1 MRLQRLAVG
10 CHHGFLP
17 RLDETIQSRLA
28 KNRADPL
35 DQADGEVSV
44 RVREPRVAFRRQ
56 PPHPFRTTDFA
67 RLVIERYQTLAMKLR
82 EVLSHAD
89 FGDAEGGRE
98 GARAQRTAR
107 LERVEDPIA
116 VVRAHV
122 LASRWQLIKKLVA
135 FLMSES

>member
-17 RLDETIQSRLA
+17 PLDQTIPPPPA

-35 DQADGEVSV
+35 DQANGEVSV

-89 FGDAEGGRE
+89 FGDAEGARE

-107 LERVEDPIA
+107 LKRAEDPVT

-122 LASRWQLIKKLVA
+122 LASRRRR
-135 FLMSES
+135 

>member
-10 CHHGFLP
+10 CHNGVLP
-17 RLDETIQSRLA
+17 RLNETIQSRLA

-56 PPHPFRTTDFA
+56 PPHPFWTTDFA

-107 LERVEDPIA
+107 LKRVEHPLTLI
-116 VVRAHV
+116 RAPA
-122 LASRWQLIKKLVA
+122 LTCR
-135 FLMSES
+135 